1 MDPFVRLDQAE
12 QQGAIPKAIAK
23 KTRSRVAYLTAAVQR
38 VEHAS
43 GLPYPPYYIE
53 PVLPVSGSG
62 VEFGQM
68 GVLFAR
74 VIPTTVTGSLSIIV
88 QFTAALVA
96 LGSKG
101 TIEAVTAHEFTHY
114 VDLVRRVSKTNLL
127 SDERSSTLFES
138 GHADPER
145 TVPPKLLFN
154 DKALVGLISRKFK
167 GGLTDEKLNKVVEEK
182 WIAKGL
188 PMRSV
193 GPDENVARVDMAS
206 VAKTSFDPRVLQK
219 ISQME
224 DKMMTP

>member
-1 MDPFVRLDQAE
+1 MRLDQAE
-12 QQGAIPKAIAK
+12 QRGAISKAIAK
-23 KTRSRVAYLTAAVQR
+23 KTRDRMGYLGAAVQR
-38 VEHAS
+38 VERAS
-43 GLPYPPYYIE
+43 SLSYPPYYVE
-53 PVLPVSGSG
+53 PVLPVSRSG
-62 VEFGQM
+62 AEFGQL

-88 QFTAALVA
+88 QFTAALVV

-101 TIEAVTAHEFTHY
+101 TIEAVAAHEFTHY
-114 VDLVRRVSKTNLL
+114 VDLVRRVSQTNLL

-154 DKALVGLISRKFK
+154 DKALVGLVGRKFK
-167 GGLTDEKLNKVVEEK
+167 GGLTDERLNKLVEEK

-206 VAKTSFDPRVLQK
+206 VVKTNFDPRVLQK

-224 DKMMTP
+224 GKMITP